1 MAAEQIY
8 TVVLAVSVVASTLVY
23 IYEGKIDKITGI
35 SLRWTAIKANK
46 EIKFQRALNPI
57 LDSII
62 YLQKYLYKIYCP
74 RGGNPLD
81 SDSRSSQESSH
92 IGDCSLHSF

>member
-1 MAAEQIY
+1 MRK
-8 TVVLAVSVVASTLVY
+8 
-23 IYEGKIDKITGI
+23 KIDKIIGI
-35 SLRWTAIKANK
+35 SLTWAGIKANK

-92 IGDCSLHSF
+92 IGDCSLHSLWRTRRYLQYVERNLITVLNTKN